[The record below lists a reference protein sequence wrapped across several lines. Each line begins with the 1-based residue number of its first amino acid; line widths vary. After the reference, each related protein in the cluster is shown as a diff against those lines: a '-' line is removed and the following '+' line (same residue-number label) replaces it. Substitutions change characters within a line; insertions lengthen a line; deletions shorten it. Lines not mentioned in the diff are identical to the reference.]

1 MDSGLGK
8 SVNMLYA
15 DRTQSMKVHDAAR
28 TTGRYTAEIVNVR
41 KSGEPFVSFLSASIL
56 RNSRGEFL
64 GVMGV
69 SREITEQ
76 KLSESA
82 LQKRVKE
89 LAALNELFH
98 QHLNQRFTVVETFR
112 ILIDKL
118 KRDPQDLDNILGW
131 ARAQELLELGEIP
144 DISAS
149 GDTISLMPDD

>member
-1 MDSGLGK
+1 
-8 SVNMLYA
+8 
-15 DRTQSMKVHDAAR
+15 
-28 TTGRYTAEIVNVR
+28 
-41 KSGEPFVSFLSASIL
+41 
-56 RNSRGEFL
+56 
-64 GVMGV
+64 MGV

-89 LAALNELFH
+89 VAALNELFH

-131 ARAQELLELGEIP
+131 ARAQELLELGEVP